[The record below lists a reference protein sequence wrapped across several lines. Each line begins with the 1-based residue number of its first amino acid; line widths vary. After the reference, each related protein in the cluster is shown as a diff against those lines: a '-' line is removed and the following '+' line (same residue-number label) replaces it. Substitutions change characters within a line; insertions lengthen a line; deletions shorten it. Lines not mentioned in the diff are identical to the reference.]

1 MAASEQPATEHVQR
15 TAAAIAVMPKIITLT
30 FDLREPILPQLEKKA
45 IVNEARI
52 IIERV
57 RHGFVNEL
65 ECDRLDEI
73 VEDLA
78 K

>member
-1 MAASEQPATEHVQR
+1 
-15 TAAAIAVMPKIITLT
+15 MPKIIELT
-30 FDLREPILPQLEKKA
+30 FDPKEPILPQLEKKA

-57 RHGFVNEL
+57 RRGFESKA

>member
-1 MAASEQPATEHVQR
+1 
-15 TAAAIAVMPKIITLT
+15 MPTKIIELT
-30 FDLREPILPQLEKKA
+30 FDPKEPILPQLERKA

-57 RHGFVNEL
+57 RRGFESEV
-65 ECDRLDEI
+65 ECDRLEQI

-78 K
+78 R

>member
-1 MAASEQPATEHVQR
+1 MKT
-15 TAAAIAVMPKIITLT
+15 KIIELT
-30 FDLREPILPQLEKKA
+30 FDPKEPIIPQLERKA

-57 RHGFVNEL
+57 RRGFESEV
-65 ECDRLDEI
+65 ECDRLEQI

>member
-1 MAASEQPATEHVQR
+1 MKT
-15 TAAAIAVMPKIITLT
+15 KIIELT
-30 FDLREPILPQLEKKA
+30 FDPKEPILPQLERKA

-57 RHGFVNEL
+57 RRGFESKA

-78 K
+78 R

>member
-1 MAASEQPATEHVQR
+1 MKT
-15 TAAAIAVMPKIITLT
+15 KIIELT
-30 FDLREPILPQLEKKA
+30 FNPQEPILPQLERKA
-45 IVNEARI
+45 VNEARI

-57 RHGFVNEL
+57 RRGFVNET